1 MNPNVFT
8 EADFLPAEVTNR
20 PDPAEQNHTDSTKD
34 DPHPGSVHSSAPV
47 LVDQPKDTPN
57 LPITPESIRPYP
69 KARMQMGPRKEH
81 KIGKT
86 RILTDTPEK
95 ESLEAEAQA
104 KLDKK
109 TKKRVPKRKPE
120 SPRSKSLKSESLKKS
135 KVLSIDEEAEDSISD
150 KDMQLIDDSDD
161 ESLHIGSVS
170 ELQTDEEFSPGNFVL
185 VRFMVGKKP
194 NSAVYY
200 VGQIE
205 EVSGRLAKINYLRKS
220 SEKFIFPECPDC
232 AETDFDDIIMR
243 LPTPFTAGGTGRA
256 VKGLVFGC
264 DLSRYAI
271 K

>member
-1 MNPNVFT
+1 M
-8 EADFLPAEVTNR
+8 
-20 PDPAEQNHTDSTKD
+20 
-34 DPHPGSVHSSAPV
+34 
-47 LVDQPKDTPN
+47 DQPKDTPN

-69 KARMQMGPRKEH
+69 KARLQMGPRKKH

-109 TKKRVPKRKPE
+109 TKRRVPKCKPDE
-120 SPRSKSLKSESLKKS
+120 SLKLESLKKS
-135 KVLSIDEEAEDSISD
+135 KVLSIDKEAEHSISD
-150 KDMQLIDDSDD
+150 KDMQLIDDLDD

-170 ELQTDEEFSPGNFVL
+170 ELQTDKEFSPGDFVL

-205 EVSGRLAKINYLRKS
+205 EVSGRLAKINYLCKS

-264 DLSRYAI
+264 DLSWYAI